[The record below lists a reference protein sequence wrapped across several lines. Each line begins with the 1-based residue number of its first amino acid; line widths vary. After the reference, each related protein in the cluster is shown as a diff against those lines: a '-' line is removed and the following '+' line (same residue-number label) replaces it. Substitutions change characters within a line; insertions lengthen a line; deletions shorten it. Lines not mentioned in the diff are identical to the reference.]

1 MYKTPRI
8 IKATT
13 PSPSRQTITNE
24 FSESIMKN
32 FFNNPILK
40 DNVNQIFRVLFQSL
54 IQELYPYILTTLAFM
69 LISFILL
76 ISIFI
81 LLLWRERNG

>member
-8 IKATT
+8 NNDCISSLNK
-13 PSPSRQTITNE
+13 SEGSHTITDGFLQNLFE
-24 FSESIMKN
+24 NPTIRMNINN
-32 FFNNPILK
+32 FL
-40 DNVNQIFRVLFQSL
+40 RTLFQAL
-54 IQELYPYILTTLAFM
+54 IQEFYPYILTTLCFM

-81 LLLWRERNG
+81 MILWREKY